1 MKKKQKKKRKNQK
14 SKKKRKKSNK
24 KKKEVSKKTTEVV
37 EESNEEEETQ
47 EEKSTSETSTTSVV
61 STKKE
66 AEQKKIQQKKALV
79 KNIDRVMDKI
89 DREIKD
95 LSKNLNIKNLIKLE
109 AMVSEQASL
118 VAYNKVEFYKPKDIY
133 LDQVNIFDPRKIYSN
148 VTLASYTKN
157 DTLEI
162 KTKKLNE
169 IHYKKQKILMELK
182 ELNNG

>member
-1 MKKKQKKKRKNQK
+1 
-14 SKKKRKKSNK
+14 
-24 KKKEVSKKTTEVV
+24 
-37 EESNEEEETQ
+37 
-47 EEKSTSETSTTSVV
+47 
-61 STKKE
+61 
-66 AEQKKIQQKKALV
+66 
-79 KNIDRVMDKI
+79 MDKI

-95 LSKNLNIKNLIKLE
+95 LSKNLNIKNIIKLE
-109 AMVSEQASL
+109 AMTSEQASL
-118 VAYNKVEFYKPKDIY
+118 VAYNNVEFYKPKDIY
-133 LDQVNIFDPRKIYSN
+133 LDQLNLFDSRKIYSN